1 MKEYFIKYRPF
12 LQFLG
17 IFLISYL
24 LLIIIYQFYLGQFD
38 SANLEVDG
46 FTHFVSKQTKTVLTL
61 LNYSVQLYPST
72 GDSSVIVEIE
82 GIRLVR
88 IIEGCNAVSVMILFV
103 AFILAFSKGF
113 VKTIGFII
121 FGLIV
126 IHVLNVLRIALLT
139 IGIMK
144 YPEYKHI
151 LHGVIFPLI
160 IYGTVFFLWII
171 WVTKFIKNDAENPQ
185 K

>member
-1 MKEYFIKYRPF
+1 MKEYLIKYRPF

-24 LLIIIYQFYLGQFD
+24 LLIVMYQFYLGQFD
-38 SANLEVDG
+38 SANFEVDG
-46 FTHFVSKQTKTVLTL
+46 FTDLVARQTKIVLTSFNFL
-61 LNYSVQLYPST
+61 TELYPST
-72 GDSSVIVEIE
+72 HDPSVVVQVEGVPI
-82 GIRLVR
+82 VR
-88 IIEGCNAVSVMILFV
+88 IIEGCNALSVMILFV

-113 VKTIGFII
+113 MKTFAYII
-121 FGLIV
+121 FGLFV
-126 IHVLNVLRIALLT
+126 IHILNVLRIALLT

-171 WVTKFIKNDAENPQ
+171 WVTKFIKNDSKNPQ
-185 K
+185 T

>member
-17 IFLISYL
+17 VFLVSYL
-24 LLIIIYQFYLGQFD
+24 VLIVVYQLYLRQFNE
-38 SANLEVDG
+38 ANFEVDG
-46 FTHFVSKQTKTVLTL
+46 FTDLVARQSKFFLTL
-61 LNYSVQLYPST
+61 LNYSIELFPST
-72 GDSSVIVEIE
+72 SDASVVVQID
-82 GIRLVR
+82 GLRMVR
-88 IIEGCNAVSVMILFV
+88 IIEGCNAISVMILFV

-113 VKTIGFII
+113 LKTLSFIV
-121 FGLIV
+121 FGLLIIHILNIV
-126 IHVLNVLRIALLT
+126 RIGLLT

-171 WVTKFIKNDAENPQ
+171 WVTKFITNDSKNPQ

>member
-24 LLIIIYQFYLGQFD
+24 FLIVIYQFYLGQFD
-38 SANLEVDG
+38 QAIFEVDG
-46 FTHFVSKQTKTVLTL
+46 FTDLVARQTKYILSAMNYTVELF
-61 LNYSVQLYPST
+61 PSKN
-72 GDSSVIVEIE
+72 DPSVIVEIE
-82 GIRLVR
+82 GLRIAR

-113 VKTIGFII
+113 VKTLSFII
-121 FGLIV
+121 FGLLI

-171 WVTKFIKNDAENPQ
+171 WVTKFINNDSKNTPT
-185 K
+185 